1 MKRPARAALAAVLC
15 TPLMLGTPAHAAGSG
30 CDVTAPAPRPGSAA
44 PLPADVL
51 RAGEATGRGLFLTY
65 GDQDTVL
72 EGGTVVPPDLSAPLA
87 QAAVDRTGMGT
98 ALASPG
104 YSPYS
109 DAAGL
114 PNAFTGTELPL
125 GELSE
130 PTRAKITGTPP
141 QDQAVSF
148 PPGSPGGGCVRL
160 SAGPL
165 AQAAAIAGTFAP
177 AVSARI
183 GDVKALSGPLG
194 QAAQSV
200 VSVVLTDIDLGQ
212 LHIEQVVLSATAVA
226 DGRTGSS
233 AASSLV
239 SGITVAGQAMRL
251 TPAGLVP
258 VGAPAPD
265 TAALAAAGIELLSA
279 GSERHAS
286 GAASSTAYASGPV
299 VRLTTPDGRV
309 LTLILGEATV
319 SAQYDRTR

>member
-1 MKRPARAALAAVLC
+1 MRRPAYAALAAVLC
-15 TPLMLGTPAHAAGSG
+15 TPMVLATPAHAVGSA
-30 CDVTAPAPRPGSAA
+30 CDVTATAPRTS
-44 PLPADVL
+44 DVL

-65 GDQDTVL
+65 GDRDTVL
-72 EGGTVVPPDLSAPLA
+72 EGGTIVPPDLSAPLA
-87 QAAVDRTGMGT
+87 QAAVDRTGLGT

-141 QDQAVSF
+141 QDRSVSF

-165 AQAAAIAGTFAP
+165 AQAAALAGTLAP
-177 AVSARI
+177 AVQVRI
-183 GDVKALSGPLG
+183 GEVKALSGPLG
-194 QAAQSV
+194 EAARSV
-200 VSVVLTDIDLGQ
+200 VSVVLTDVELGQ

-226 DGRTGSS
+226 DGRAGAS

-239 SGITVAGQAMRL
+239 SGITLAGRAMQL
-251 TPAGLVP
+251 TPAGLEP

-286 GAASSTAYASGPV
+286 AGGSSTAYASGPV
-299 VRLTTPDGRV
+299 LRLTSPDGRV
-309 LTLILGEATV
+309 LTLILGEAEV
-319 SAQYDRTR
+319 SAQYDRAR